1 MDQITLRSRLRGRR
15 VGRPA
20 CARRAALAHAFA
32 RTFAL
37 SSSFAIT
44 FAITFALS
52 VAPGSAAWAQA
63 SGTQASDS
71 PAPGSQTTASPA
83 QGAIG
88 DAAAASTP
96 AAADRTHALERALA
110 SVVGVDTVAI
120 EDAGSVA
127 TLGAE
132 RQGSGVVIGSDGL
145 VLTIGYLILEA
156 DHVDLKLD
164 DGRVVP
170 ARVVAYDLATG
181 FGLLQAL
188 APLGTDPVP
197 LGSADAVERD
207 AQLLVVSGGDEGAYS
222 VARMVSRRP
231 FSGYWEYHIDGALFT
246 APART
251 DHSGA
256 GLFNADGELLGIGSL
271 IVGDALGTGD
281 GPRGN
286 MFVPIDLLKPVLA
299 ELRERGSSR
308 ASRRAWLGV
317 NCVVLD
323 GAVRVLRVTA
333 SGPAADAGLETGDE
347 IVAIDGV
354 AVHDLASFYRTLWQ
368 RDAERDVLLDIRRRG
383 LAQRVTVHSQDRL
396 KTLRQPQ
403 GV

>member
-1 MDQITLRSRLRGRR
+1 MDQVTLRSWLRRMR
-15 VGRPA
+15 ARPVA
-20 CARRAALAHAFA
+20 SARFVALALML
-32 RTFAL
+32 AL
-37 SSSFAIT
+37 VAAAGAQMPTPSTSS
-44 FAITFALS
+44 
-52 VAPGSAAWAQA
+52 P
-63 SGTQASDS
+63 
-71 PAPGSQTTASPA
+71 
-83 QGAIG
+83 
-88 DAAAASTP
+88 DAAPSPERA
-96 AAADRTHALERALA
+96 RALERALA
-110 SVVGVDTVAI
+110 AVVGIETVAV

-127 TLGAE
+127 TLGQE
-132 RQGSGVVIGSDGL
+132 REGSGVVIGADGL

-188 APLGTDPVP
+188 APLRTEPVP
-197 LGSADAVERD
+197 LGSAAALAPD
-207 AQLLVVSGGDEGAYS
+207 AQLLVVSGGDGGAYS
-222 VARMVSRRP
+222 IARMVSRRP
-231 FSGYWEYHIDGALFT
+231 FSGYWEYHIEDALFT

-256 GLFNADGELLGIGSL
+256 GLFNADGELLGVGSL
-271 IVGDALGTGD
+271 IVSDALGTGD

-286 MFVPIDLLKPVLA
+286 MFVPVDLLKPVLA

-317 NCVVLD
+317 NCVELE
-323 GAVRVLRVTA
+323 GAVRVLRVTG
-333 SGPAADAGLETGDE
+333 SGPAADAGLQTGDE

-354 AVHDLASFYRTLWQ
+354 AVHDLASFYKTLWM
-368 RDAERDVLLDIRRRG
+368 RDAERTVLLDIKRRG
-383 LAQRVTVHSQDRL
+383 VAQRVTVHSQDRL
-396 KTLRQPQ
+396 KTLRRPE